1 MARSTCFFVAV
12 VLVMCGDAGAQRNSN
27 ADAVKT
33 MGAIPIKDWSPDSSL
48 IVPEHHPAKARY
60 PAIDVHSHVY
70 AKTPAEVAEWV
81 RTMDETGVQTTVVLS
96 GATGA
101 QFDHLVDLYLKP

>member
-1 MARSTCFFVAV
+1 MTRFTCFLVAV
-12 VLVMCGDAGAQRNSN
+12 LLSISGVLVAQRNAN
-27 ADAVKT
+27 TDAVKT

-70 AKTPAEVAEWV
+70 AKTPAEIA
-81 RTMDETGVQTTVVLS
+81 
-96 GATGA
+96 A
-101 QFDHLVDLYLKP
+101 